1 MKKVILQSKRKHQ
14 AAQTA
19 HGAKMAALK
28 DEEEVLKIEISK
40 ITANNAVQQEELS
53 DLQFM

>member
-53 DLQFM
+53 DL